1 MRNRAPRACLLL
13 THPLLVHQGEDVLRE
28 STNHDQHRH
37 LLRGTL
43 DLLILKSLSCGE
55 RHGYGVAEW
64 IEAVTED
71 ELRIV
76 EGTIYPALHR
86 MEKRGWIEAHWG
98 PSENNR
104 RAKFYALTAEGERRL
119 ETEMERWQRYQAAM
133 SRALAASATAA

>member
-1 MRNRAPRACLLL
+1 MARND
-13 THPLLVHQGEDVLRE
+13 GE
-28 STNHDQHRH
+28 SHDTH

-43 DLLILKSLSCGE
+43 DLLILKSLSWGA

-86 MEKRGWIEAHWG
+86 MEKRGWIASSWG

-104 RAKFYALTAEGERRL
+104 RAKFYELTAVGRARLEGE
-119 ETEMERWQRYQAAM
+119 TDRWQRYVVAM
-133 SRALAASATAA
+133 NRALTATAAV

>member
-1 MRNRAPRACLLL
+1 MPRSENRSE
-13 THPLLVHQGEDVLRE
+13 TQ
-28 STNHDQHRH
+28 STDTKSSSPASPADSH

-43 DLLILKSLSCGE
+43 DLLILKSLSWGA

-86 MEKRGWIEAHWG
+86 MEKRGWIESSWG

-104 RAKFYALTAEGERRL
+104 RAKFYTLTEVGRGRL
-119 ETEMERWQRYQAAM
+119 GVESDRWQRYAQAM
-133 SRALAASATAA
+133 SRALAATATAAT

>member
-1 MRNRAPRACLLL
+1 MAETEKEAQN
-13 THPLLVHQGEDVLRE
+13 T
-28 STNHDQHRH
+28 H

-43 DLLILKSLSCGE
+43 DLLILKSLSWGA

-86 MEKRGWIEAHWG
+86 MEKRGWIESSWG

-104 RAKFYALTAEGERRL
+104 RAKFYTLTDLGTGRLKVESARWER
-119 ETEMERWQRYQAAM
+119 YAVAM
-133 SRALAASATAA
+133 NRALAATAAA